1 MTRLRLAPA
10 AALSFPNDSRSYDA
24 TRCAIRFWG
33 YDGALERSFLIAEQ
47 ALRHVRPGVAPNEEG
62 LLRAF
67 DLNRSLIY
75 AAASKVYARGRK
87 GFHELVASD
96 F

>member
-1 MTRLRLAPA
+1 MTRFIIGSA
-10 AALSFPNDSRSYDA
+10 AALSFPNESRSYDS
-24 TRCAIRFWG
+24 TRRAVRFWG
-33 YDGALERSFLIAEQ
+33 YDGALERPFLITQQ

-67 DLNRSLIY
+67 DLNRALIY
-75 AAASKVYARGRK
+75 AVAAKVYARGRK
-87 GFHELVASD
+87 GFYELDAGD